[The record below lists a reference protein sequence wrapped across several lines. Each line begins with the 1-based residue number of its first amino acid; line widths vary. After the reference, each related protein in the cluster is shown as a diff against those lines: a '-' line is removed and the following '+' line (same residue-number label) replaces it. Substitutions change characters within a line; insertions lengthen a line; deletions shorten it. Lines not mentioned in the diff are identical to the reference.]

1 MDIIFTKLSDQQ
13 HRLTIKRLDGSEQC
27 TELNSR
33 SFLRHDLAHLAVE
46 LEVPLARGFW
56 GQIAA
61 GAALDSKKF
70 AGDIKLAECLA
81 GPVQTLMRIKA
92 DKEQFL
98 NVLRQ
103 VQPALA
109 SVDLAGRI
117 RERGRQLQGHWQ
129 ATAYGEDMHL
139 VWPENRLQHED
150 AA

>member
-1 MDIIFTKLSDQQ
+1 MDILFTKLSDQQ
-13 HRLTIKRLDGSEQC
+13 HRLTIRRHDGSEESA
-27 TELNSR
+27 ELNSR

-56 GQIAA
+56 SQIAA

-70 AGDIKLAECLA
+70 AGDIKLAESLA

-92 DKEQFL
+92 GKEQFL
-98 NVLRQ
+98 NVLQQ

-109 SVDLAGRI
+109 SDDLAGRI

-129 ATAYGEDMHL
+129 ATAFGEDMHL
-139 VWPENRLQHED
+139 IWPENRSLHEN